1 MRKLWRI
8 LRSLINYV
16 TFWRGNKVPG
26 VADQI
31 RKTQLRQDQ
40 KARKRE
46 MEELTRLVEEGRLHE
61 ADERQLET
69 LRLIADLR
77 QAFDSGPG
85 QADPVTAP
93 VDNKEIIDAGKQAMG
108 EAMANMPAGRA
119 FSPAEDPARPKM
131 KHTSLAD
138 LAQGKDD
145 VTISHGGDLGE
156 EKTSTEDSTDK
167 LEKLRKL
174 KGQ

>member
-1 MRKLWRI
+1 
-8 LRSLINYV
+8 
-16 TFWRGNKVPG
+16 VPG

-40 KARKRE
+40 KARKKE

-69 LRLIADLR
+69 LRMIAELR
-77 QAFDSGPG
+77 QAFDAPSGM
-85 QADPVTAP
+85 AP
-93 VDNKEIIDAGKQAMG
+93 VAAPTDNAEIIEAVKQAMG
-108 EAMANMPAGRA
+108 EAMANMPAGRGL
-119 FSPAEDPARPKM
+119 SPTEDPDRPKM

-138 LAQGKDD
+138 LAQGEDD
-145 VTISHGGDLGE
+145 VTISHGGDMGE

>member
-1 MRKLWRI
+1 M
-8 LRSLINYV
+8 
-16 TFWRGNKVPG
+16 PG

-31 RKTQLRQDQ
+31 RRTQLSQDQ
-40 KARKRE
+40 KTRKQD
-46 MEELTRLVEEGRLHE
+46 MENLTKLVEEGRLHE

-77 QAFDSGPG
+77 GAFENSAASPTDA
-85 QADPVTAP
+85 QTVI
-93 VDNKEIIDAGKQAMG
+93 VNKEIIEAVKQAVG
-108 EAMANMPAGRA
+108 EAVANIPVGSSI
-119 FSPAEDPARPKM
+119 SPAADPARPKM

-138 LAQGKDD
+138 IVQSKDEIK
-145 VTISHGGDLGE
+145 ISHGGKLGE
-156 EKTSTEDSTDK
+156 EQAGTEDSTDK

>member
-1 MRKLWRI
+1 
-8 LRSLINYV
+8 V

-31 RKTQLRQDQ
+31 RKTQLKQDQ

-77 QAFDSGPG
+77 QAFD
-85 QADPVTAP
+85 AP
-93 VDNKEIIDAGKQAMG
+93 SEAAAPAAAPTDNAEIIEAVKQAMG
-108 EAMANMPAGRA
+108 EAMANMPAGRGL
-119 FSPAEDPARPKM
+119 SPAEDPDRPKM

-156 EKTSTEDSTDK
+156 EETSTEDSTDK